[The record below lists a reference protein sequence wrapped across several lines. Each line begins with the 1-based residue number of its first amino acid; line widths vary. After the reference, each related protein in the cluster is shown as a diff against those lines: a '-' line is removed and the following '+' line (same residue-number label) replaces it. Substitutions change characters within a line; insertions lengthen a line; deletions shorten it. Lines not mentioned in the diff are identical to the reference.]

1 MRGEHRLACST
12 PIERQGSSP
21 HARGA
26 LERGRHRRNWRGIIP
41 ACAGS
46 TPQGCVAYGRAWDH
60 PRMRGEHPELA
71 DTPLAKLGS
80 SPHARGAPR
89 RQGGALPRGGII
101 PACAGSTDH
110 YSTSQPNLWD
120 HPRMRGEHP
129 GHLDK
134 SWYVQGSS
142 PHARGAPRGHERCR
156 PRAGIIPACAGST
169 VAMTSNRPSRWD
181 HPRMR
186 GEHT

>member
-120 HPRMRGEHP
+120 HPRMRGEHRDAQD
-129 GHLDK
+129 GR
-134 SWYVQGSS
+134 SESRGSS
-142 PHARGAPRGHERCR
+142 PHARGALVPLRSPSHV
-156 PRAGIIPACAGST
+156 AGIIPACAGST
-169 VAMTSNRPSRWD
+169 GRSC
-181 HPRMR
+181 
-186 GEHT
+186 